1 MFVSAFSLSV
11 LASKKKKDR
20 GREDKCGAVGGWG
33 VGGLSDRGLFGG
45 SLCLYVKS

>member
-20 GREDKCGAVGGWG
+20 GREDKCGAVGGWLVLVTG
-33 VGGLSDRGLFGG
+33 VSLGGLCVFT
-45 SLCLYVKS
+45 